1 MNKIPLNEARKKA
14 IVKPS
19 DSYVKPSDKAVR
31 TSDNSFFIGEN
42 PRNFAIKSDEKM
54 SEKKRF
60 IFNDER
66 VKNSYG
72 FYILTSG
79 IDTRRFSQNPVCLAD
94 HWNWTGSVLGVW
106 EDMQTAN
113 GTLSGA
119 PKFDTKSYEE
129 LVRQVESGTLKGCS
143 MGILFDEADFIKNE
157 KGDLIL
163 TKCELM
169 EVSIVA
175 VPSNA
180 NSIALYHQNGNRM
193 SEGEIKTLCLSLGS
207 PQETPNDNPINNNN
221 SMKKIQLSLMAYA
234 ALGFAQTTQT
244 VEEPELDKAI
254 LTLKNE
260 ADKTALELA
269 KVKQE
274 LQAYKDADK
283 LKKDQEIDT
292 MVTLAIQEG
301 RITADKKQTFVDLA
315 AQNLD
320 LAKST
325 LESFPK
331 KKDLAA
337 GVTTPSGN
345 AEPMTEEK
353 FQTLSEEQRW
363 TWKQENPEEYKKL
376 FA

>member
-1 MNKIPLNEARKKA
+1 
-14 IVKPS
+14 
-19 DSYVKPSDKAVR
+19 
-31 TSDNSFFIGEN
+31 
-42 PRNFAIKSDEKM
+42 M
-54 SEKKRF
+54 SEKRRF
-60 IFNDER
+60 VFNDES

-79 IDTRRFSQNPVCLAD
+79 IDIRRFSQNPVCLAD
-94 HWNWTGSVLGVW
+94 HWNWTGSVLGIW
-106 EDMQTAN
+106 EDIQAGS
-113 GTLSGA
+113 GTLSGT

-143 MGILFDEADFIKNE
+143 MGILFDEADFTKNE
-157 KGDLIL
+157 NGDLIL

-193 SEGEIKTLCLSLGS
+193 SEGEIKTLCLSFGKS
-207 PQETPNDNPINNNN
+207 QEPEINNPINNND
-221 SMKKIQLSLMAYA
+221 STMKKIQLSLMAFA

-260 ADKTALELA
+260 NDKNALELE
-269 KVKQE
+269 KVKRE
-274 LQAYKDADK
+274 LQAYQDADK
-283 LKKDQEIDT
+283 LKKTQEIET
-292 MVTLAIQEG
+292 MVTLAVQEG
-301 RITADKKQTFVDLA
+301 RITADKKQTFIDLA
-315 AQNLD
+315 AQNLE
-320 LAKST
+320 LAKAT

-331 KKDLAA
+331 KVDLSA
-337 GVTTPSGN
+337 GVKTPGGN
-345 AEPMTEEK
+345 GEPMTEEK
-353 FQTLSEEQRW
+353 FQTLSEDQRW
-363 TWKQENPEEYKKL
+363 TWKNENPEEYKKL